1 MEVAELKRAVR
12 AVFDPVA
19 TRLNLSGPVESSLA
33 TTEFS
38 LSYMTHNLGIQ
49 VAVDMSQF
57 FIHVLLFRHANNEM
71 PVGYTGPDGSIQK
84 IYLQQALKKLS
95 IGTEQETQ
103 ALRKCAG
110 NHRNCTSMA
119 KILAD
124 LLERHW
130 LVLSDNVQKWL
141 PNRDF
146 AE

>member
-38 LSYMTHNLGIQ
+38 LGYMAHNLGIQ
-49 VAVDMSQF
+49 IAVDMGQF
-57 FIHVLLFRHANNEM
+57 FIHVLLFRPANDEI
-71 PVGYTGPDGSIQK
+71 PVGYTGPDGNIQK

-95 IGTEQETQ
+95 INTEQETQ
-103 ALRKCAG
+103 TLRKCAG
-110 NHRNCTSMA
+110 NHMNCTSMA

-130 LVLSDNVQKWL
+130 PILSDNAEKWF
-141 PNRDF
+141 PK
-146 AE
+146 